1 MYGDQ
6 GEEGGGMNWEIGI
19 DPYTLPGSSDYKDSA
34 CSAGELDLI
43 PGSGRSPGEGNG
55 DPLHYP
61 CLENSIDRGA
71 WRAIV
76 HQVAKSIRSMT
87 E

>member
-43 PGSGRSPGEGNG
+43 PGSGRSPGEGTG
-55 DPLHYP
+55 YPLQYS
-61 CLENSIDRGA
+61 CLQNTMDRGDR
-71 WRAIV
+71 RATSYGWQRV
-76 HQVAKSIRSMT
+76 RLH
-87 E
+87 